1 MAQWNFCEHGDQPL
15 ETQMH
20 AGICICL
27 DFVLAVDR
35 AQGENG
41 HMFYHPKDISCLHF
55 LWGSL
60 LVAKSHWASETKYKM
75 GKVEENF
82 LCSGA

>member
-1 MAQWNFCEHGDQPL
+1 
-15 ETQMH
+15 MH

-27 DFVLAVDR
+27 DFVLAVDG

-55 LWGSL
+55 LWGVFVSGKISL
-60 LVAKSHWASETKYKM
+60 
-75 GKVEENF
+75 GQ
-82 LCSGA
+82 